1 MIISLIEKDNINLVN
16 SNNRKMNVNFNQ
28 IVKKYIFYMKSNF
41 SI

>member
-28 IVKKYIFYMKSNF
+28 IVKKYIFYMKSHF